1 MCGENESWRVAV
13 PVKEEVGAAALPD
26 TIAPVEAPFDFPLLK
41 KPVFPSLTVSVA
53 DYGACRGTMATRAIA
68 RAITDV
74 HERGGGR
81 VIVPPGVWHTGRIEL
96 LSNVDLHLCEGAE
109 LHFSGEVADYQP
121 AVFTRQEGVEVYS
134 LGALVYACGQRNIAL
149 TGKGRLVGPPRDC
162 EIQRR
167 QMKGDV
173 IENLIDADSPVES
186 RLYDGRGGGSIFLP
200 MFFSPIDC
208 RQVYVEGVTFENT
221 PFWNVVPV
229 YCDTVVIRG
238 ITVSSVGIPR
248 GDGIDIESS
257 RHVLVE
263 YCTLSC
269 GDDCFTLKAGR
280 CEDGLRVN
288 RPTENV
294 VIRHCLARKG
304 HGAITCGSE
313 TAGVI
318 RNLYVHDCV
327 FDGTDTGLRFKT
339 RRNRGGGGENLHYE
353 RLRMLSCR
361 RPFVW
366 DMLGSRTYVGD
377 LAVRMPARD
386 ITPLTPFYRCITA
399 RDIIIEGSEQLL
411 KAVGIPE
418 SPVAQVLL
426 ERIDAD
432 SRQLMSLQDVDGLTL
447 RDMTLRCGDSRLTTL
462 DARGLTFENV
472 CFSLPGAAVATQA
485 EGPLSEMPAFI
496 DCRFL
501 PAEHECR
508 P

>member
-1 MCGENESWRVAV
+1 MSRELHLR
-13 PVKEEVGAAALPD
+13 
-26 TIAPVEAPFDFPLLK
+26 TPL
-41 KPVFPSLTVSVA
+41 S
-53 DYGACRGTMATRAIA
+53 GMWCRSIATRSSYAA
-68 RAITDV
+68 SRSL
-74 HERGGGR
+74 RWG
-81 VIVPPGVWHTGRIEL
+81 
-96 LSNVDLHLCEGAE
+96 
-109 LHFSGEVADYQP
+109 Y
-121 AVFTRQEGVEVYS
+121 
-134 LGALVYACGQRNIAL
+134 LGA
-149 TGKGRLVGPPRDC
+149 T
-162 EIQRR
+162 
-167 QMKGDV
+167 
-173 IENLIDADSPVES
+173 
-186 RLYDGRGGGSIFLP
+186 
-200 MFFSPIDC
+200 
-208 RQVYVEGVTFENT
+208 
-221 PFWNVVPV
+221 
-229 YCDTVVIRG
+229 
-238 ITVSSVGIPR
+238 
-248 GDGIDIESS
+248 GIDIESS

-377 LAVRMPARD
+377 LAVRLPARD

-462 DARGLTFENV
+462 DARG
-472 CFSLPGAAVATQA
+472 
-485 EGPLSEMPAFI
+485 
-496 DCRFL
+496 
-501 PAEHECR
+501 
-508 P
+508 